1 MSYGQACATT
11 VSDSQAIDIQAIAAV
26 VQAFAAAIVAV
37 LTWRLIVATNAYV
50 ATTREQV
57 KASQEQL
64 AELREARA
72 AAAARPRIYPLG
84 VGHSDGPGGLQ
95 MVQLRLINLG
105 GGPAIDLTPMDDG
118 LFSSDPPRAH
128 LAEHDN
134 MLFTFTPR
142 ASVMDY
148 HNTFVV
154 AYGDINDDRWVTRVE
169 VDLTVQCA
177 GGGVTSVLTERA

>member
-1 MSYGQACATT
+1 VSYGQACATT

-72 AAAARPRIYPLG
+72 AAAAR
-84 VGHSDGPGGLQ
+84 PGGLQ